1 MEEVG
6 LKTIREYIEVRQNT
20 IAAGIVNRPILKLC
34 VDQEPVR
41 GTVRRLWWWE
51 QPMDI
56 DLASAGNDIDL
67 GVFAAST
74 WFK

>member
-1 MEEVG
+1 MSTLRCVG
-6 LKTIREYIEVRQNT
+6 IPSL
-20 IAAGIVNRPILKLC
+20 PKLC

-56 DLASAGNDIDL
+56 DLASVGGYDLAEVAGNDIDL

-74 WFK
+74 WLK